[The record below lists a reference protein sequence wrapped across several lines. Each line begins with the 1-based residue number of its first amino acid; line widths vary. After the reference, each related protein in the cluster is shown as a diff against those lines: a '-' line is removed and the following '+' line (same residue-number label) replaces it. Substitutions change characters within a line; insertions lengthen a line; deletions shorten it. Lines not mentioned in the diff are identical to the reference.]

1 MMEKLRILLKNGE
14 SKTFPWKNIGFK
26 ISENY
31 IKVWKIDA
39 ESDNFL
45 FRARMSNV
53 EYAER
58 INDESE

>member
-1 MMEKLRILLKNGE
+1 MEKLRILLKNGE
-14 SKTFPWKNIGFK
+14 SKTFPWENIGFK
-26 ISENY
+26 FSENY
-31 IKVWKIDA
+31 ITVWKINP

-45 FRARMSNV
+45 FRAPMSNV